1 MQGEIYSVYFLAI
14 EPSNFPKFQSLI
26 AKVVAATS
34 KEQDTLAYEYA
45 VSDDQSR
52 VHIIE
57 RYRTAGLVPHVE
69 QTFAPFAEEFL
80 SLVTIEKL
88 FVYGETT
95 PEIRAK
101 LDGFGPVYMR
111 SFDGFSR

>member
-1 MQGEIYSVYFLAI
+1 MQGEIYSVYHLAI
-14 EPSNFPKFQSLI
+14 EPSKFPSFQTLI
-26 AKVVAATS
+26 AKIVAATS
-34 KEQDTLAYEYA
+34 KEQDTLTYEYT
-45 VSDDQSR
+45 VSEDNSV

-88 FVYGETT
+88 YVYGETT

-101 LDGFGPVYMR
+101 LNGFGAIYLR
-111 SFDGFSR
+111 SFDGFTR